1 MAFLALTM
9 TFHTTTSSGK
19 YYHGNNTTRV
29 LVFVAETFLC
39 IPASSA
45 PSERIWSQAGLVITY
60 KRASM
65 GEDLASGIIF
75 VKENRDVLT
84 FDKAL

>member
-1 MAFLALTM
+1 MVII
-9 TFHTTTSSGK
+9 TTSISMLNME
-19 YYHGNNTTRV
+19 YPV
-29 LVFVAETFLC
+29 LAVLAETFLC
-39 IPASSA
+39 ISASSA